1 MPGIPF
7 SAPLPPDAPAPPAG
21 LGGGVRWPDGVY
33 RPPGERPEGGVQHKG
48 QPMVDQRDEPH
59 PLTQPNRARAAR
71 RAAIA
76 LSAAALAALAALAI
90 IRRRSRR

>member
-48 QPMVDQRDEPH
+48 QPMVDQSDEPH
-59 PLTQPNRARAAR
+59 PLTPPNRARAAR

-76 LSAAALAALAALAI
+76 LSAAALAALAI

>member
-48 QPMVDQRDEPH
+48 QPMVDQGDEPH
-59 PLTQPNRARAAR
+59 PLTQPNRARAALP
-71 RAAIA
+71 AAIA
-76 LSAAALAALAALAI
+76 LSAAALAALAI

>member
-1 MPGIPF
+1 MPSIPF

-21 LGGGVRWPDGVY
+21 LGAGVRWPDGVY

-59 PLTQPNRARAAR
+59 PPIEPNRA

>member
-59 PLTQPNRARAAR
+59 PLTHPNLVRAAL

-76 LSAAALAALAALAI
+76 LSAAALAALAI